1 MLGSV
6 AAPDGWKFAAFGK
19 HPGAKDYIRLGS
31 TTPILAGIADW
42 VDKGYAGI
50 EGKKKG
56 MADAASWRFWSK
68 GFGTGSLVCGVVRDS
83 VDRLGRPYPLLVLGT
98 GSLREWEG
106 QWDLLPYAC
115 LPVWQRIEYLGA
127 QRYEE
132 IGRFESA
139 IRGLHPP
146 APEWADFSGRRDRE
160 VAAKEVRSGS
170 AGPDDASVR
179 AGNDAVPGEPIR
191 FLRLDGGLG
200 RDPFPEAVGWQSRL
214 RRDDGSAP
222 NAVFFGGTISRAYL
236 GVFRKALATPDFV
249 RIWNVTAGEEGPM
262 ERGAN

>member
-1 MLGSV
+1 MLGTLV
-6 AAPDGWKFAAFGK
+6 APEGWRFAAFGK

-31 TTPILAGIADW
+31 TTPMLEGIADW
-42 VDKGYAGI
+42 VDQGYAGI
-50 EGKKKG
+50 EGKRKG

-68 GFGTGSLVCGVVRDS
+68 GFGTGALVCGVVRDS

-106 QWDLLPYAC
+106 HWDLLPYAC

-146 APEWADFSGRRDRE
+146 VPGWEDFSGRRDRDI
-160 VAAKEVRSGS
+160 AASGHET
-170 AGPDDASVR
+170 D
-179 AGNDAVPGEPIR
+179 DAVPGEAIR

-214 RRDDGSAP
+214 RRNDGSAP

-236 GVFRKALATPDFV
+236 GIFRKALATPDFA
-249 RIWNVTAGEEGPM
+249 RIWNVTAGEEGFM

>member
-1 MLGSV
+1 VLGAV
-6 AAPDGWKFAAFGK
+6 TVPEGWRFAAFGK

-31 TTPILAGIADW
+31 ATPILAGIADW

-68 GFGTGSLVCGVVRDS
+68 GGGPEALVCGVVRDS
-83 VDRLGRPYPLLVLGT
+83 VDRFGRPYPLLVLGT
-98 GSLREWEG
+98 GSLRDWEAH
-106 QWDLLPYAC
+106 WDLLPYAC

-132 IGRFESA
+132 IGRLEST

-146 APEWADFSGRRDRE
+146 VPGWADFSGRRDRE
-160 VAAKEVRSGS
+160 V
-170 AGPDDASVR
+170 PASVR
-179 AGNDAVPGEPIR
+179 AGNDDAPGEATR
-191 FLRLDGGLG
+191 FLRLDGELG
-200 RDPFPEAVGWQSRL
+200 RDPFPEAVGWQSRM
-214 RRDDGSAP
+214 RRDDAEAP
-222 NAVFFGGTISRAYL
+222 NAVFFGGTLSRAYL

-249 RIWNVTAGEEGPM
+249 RIWNVTAEEEGSM